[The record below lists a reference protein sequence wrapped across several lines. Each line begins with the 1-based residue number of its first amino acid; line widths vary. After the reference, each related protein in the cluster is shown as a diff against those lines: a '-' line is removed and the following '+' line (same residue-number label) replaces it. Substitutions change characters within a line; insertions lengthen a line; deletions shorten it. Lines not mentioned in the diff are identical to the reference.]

1 MIDLVAV
8 RKRWFKIKE
17 YDPHTTKKTTQKNTK
32 RNKAASV
39 ASDASKAKKTRASP
53 SNDGNTDDES
63 DDGIEMS
70 QPLAKKAKLEN
81 DDDTAEDI
89 SAYIYVSITYTNFL
103 STVARAVRCAP
114 TSLIPAQMQW
124 KFDRPGNAQYKPI
137 MDQNGYRVMIS
148 TVVGRHKD
156 FVISISMPPPTPSV
170 QDVVCFNMSSY
181 AFSMIDYN
189 SPGSLTRITKN
200 PLNTT
205 TRLKT

>member
-89 SAYIYVSITYTNFL
+89 SAYIYVSAPAPPL
-103 STVARAVRCAP
+103 SFESIHVQPSHHLQRSLLAAP
-114 TSLIPAQMQW
+114 SPSAHQ
-124 KFDRPGNAQYKPI
+124 
-137 MDQNGYRVMIS
+137 S
-148 TVVGRHKD
+148 
-156 FVISISMPPPTPSV
+156 PTPTFSPLLQELFAV
-170 QDVVCFNMSSY
+170 PPLRLSRPRCNGSSI
-181 AFSMIDYN
+181 AL
-189 SPGSLTRITKN
+189 GT
-200 PLNTT
+200 LNTSQSWIKMAT
-205 TRLKT
+205 V